1 MSHKGHTRTHWRD
14 QERVGAHWPPLEKA
28 LRIQFGKKV
37 SGPFLLIWIQGLLQP
52 QRYLAVA
59 FIAREK
65 RQECPE
71 RTEMLQ
77 WQRHSHHLRASGD
90 PQHKIIRM

>member
-1 MSHKGHTRTHWRD
+1 MSHKGHARTHRRE
-14 QERVGAHWPPLEKA
+14 QERVGTHKSALEEA
-28 LRIQFGKKV
+28 LRMQFGKKV
-37 SGPFLLIWIQGLLQP
+37 SGPLLLILLQGPLQP

-71 RTEMLQ
+71 RTETFQ
-77 WQRHSHHLRASGD
+77 WQRHRHHSRASGD